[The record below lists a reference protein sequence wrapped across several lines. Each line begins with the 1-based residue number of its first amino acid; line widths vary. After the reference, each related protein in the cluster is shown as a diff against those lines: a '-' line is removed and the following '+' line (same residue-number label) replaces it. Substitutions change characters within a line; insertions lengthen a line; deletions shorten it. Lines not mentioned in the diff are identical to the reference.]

1 MNRLVPLVAFALSKS
16 ESGVIEYSTEADS
29 SNPKKRTVKVHLP
42 SGEEP
47 SQEEL
52 EAWVEEYEE
61 EASKRLKEDPLV
73 VNVVAEGLRPK

>member
-1 MNRLVPLVAFALSKS
+1 M
-16 ESGVIEYSTEADS
+16 EYSTEADS
-29 SNPKKRTVKVHLP
+29 SNREKRTVKVHLP
-42 SGEEP
+42 GGDVWFTQVDEEP
-47 SQEEL
+47 SQDEL